1 MNPHTQYTNAS
12 LLGLPR
18 LLGLAWLLIPTAMK
32 HILLLALMLALGL
45 GSLLAQSVKIKINDE
60 KVSLDGITS
69 FRILDDEAGGGFNIL
84 PIQGND
90 TLMTIRH
97 HVFRDPGVYT
107 PSNPTGRV
115 EYYLVCFPS
124 LKKVCEVE
132 YPKVP
137 SKRYIVND
145 VIVANDLIWDSRLD
159 KGMAEVFS
167 TTRGMLYKEQRDSV
181 ARKYGI
187 KKVIIK

>member
-1 MNPHTQYTNAS
+1 MNRHTIHTISKPLSS
-12 LLGLPR
+12 LGFYGPV
-18 LLGLAWLLIPTAMK
+18 GIKFSAMKQMVFWLLF
-32 HILLLALMLALGL
+32 GL
-45 GSLLAQSVKIKINDE
+45 TTLQAQKIKIKINDD
-60 KVSLDGITS
+60 KVSLDGITA
-69 FRILDDEAGGGFNIL
+69 FRILDDQAGGGFDIL

-115 EYYLVCFPS
+115 EYYLVAFPS
-124 LKKVCEVE
+124 LKKVCEME

-145 VIVANDLIWDSRLD
+145 VIVANDLIWDSRID

-167 TTRGMLYKEQRDSV
+167 TTRGMLYKAQRDSV

>member
-1 MNPHTQYTNAS
+1 MKILFSTLLLFVCGSAS
-12 LLGLPR
+12 L
-18 LLGLAWLLIPTAMK
+18 
-32 HILLLALMLALGL
+32 
-45 GSLLAQSVKIKINDE
+45 SAQSIKIKINED

-69 FRILDDEAGGGFNIL
+69 FRILDDQAGGGYDIL

-115 EYYLVCFPS
+115 EYYVVCFPS
-124 LKKVCEVE
+124 LKKICEIE
-132 YPKVP
+132 YPKVA

-159 KGMAEVFS
+159 KSMAEVFS
-167 TTRGMLYKEQRDSV
+167 TTRGMLYKTQRDSV

>member
-1 MNPHTQYTNAS
+1 MNKQNPHTKISASHFRESFGRNCCLNSFTMKILFSTLLLFVCGSAS
-12 LLGLPR
+12 L
-18 LLGLAWLLIPTAMK
+18 
-32 HILLLALMLALGL
+32 
-45 GSLLAQSVKIKINDE
+45 SAQSIKIKINED

-69 FRILDDEAGGGFNIL
+69 FRILDDQDGGYDIL

-115 EYYLVCFPS
+115 EYYVVCFPS
-124 LKKVCEVE
+124 LKKICEIE

-137 SKRYIVND
+137 SKRHIVND

-159 KGMAEVFS
+159 KGMAEVFN
-167 TTRGMLYKEQRDSV
+167 TTRGMLYKTQRDSV

>member
-1 MNPHTQYTNAS
+1 MNLRTQHTSAKPTLAVDFTSSGCS
-12 LLGLPR
+12 LLSS
-18 LLGLAWLLIPTAMK
+18 AMK
-32 HILLLALMLALGL
+32 HTVALALFLGL
-45 GSLLAQSVKIKINDE
+45 SFAALTAQNIKIKINDE
-60 KVSLDGITS
+60 KVSLDGITA
-69 FRILDDEAGGGFNIL
+69 FRILDDQAGGGYDIL

-90 TLMTIRH
+90 TLIAIRH

-115 EYYLVCFPS
+115 EYYVVYFPS
-124 LKKVCEVE
+124 LKKVCEME

-167 TTRGMLYKEQRDSV
+167 TTRGMLYKAQRDSV

>member
-1 MNPHTQYTNAS
+1 MKQMVF
-12 LLGLPR
+12 
-18 LLGLAWLLIPTAMK
+18 WLLF
-32 HILLLALMLALGL
+32 GL
-45 GSLLAQSVKIKINDE
+45 TTLQAQKIKIKINDD
-60 KVSLDGITS
+60 KVSLDGITA
-69 FRILDDEAGGGFNIL
+69 FRILDDQAGGGFDIL

-115 EYYLVCFPS
+115 EYYLVAFPS
-124 LKKVCEVE
+124 LKKVCEME

-167 TTRGMLYKEQRDSV
+167 TTRGMLYKAQRDSV

>member
-1 MNPHTQYTNAS
+1 MNRQPFHTISKPLSS
-12 LLGLPR
+12 LGFC
-18 LLGLAWLLIPTAMK
+18 GHVGINFSAMK
-32 HILLLALMLALGL
+32 QMVFLLLFGL
-45 GSLLAQSVKIKINDE
+45 TTLQAQNIKIKINDD
-60 KVSLDGITS
+60 KVSLDGITA
-69 FRILDDEAGGGFNIL
+69 FRILDDQAGGGFDIL

-115 EYYLVCFPS
+115 EYYLVSFHS
-124 LKKVCEVE
+124 LKKVCEME

-167 TTRGMLYKEQRDSV
+167 TTRGMLYKAQRDSV